1 MKRCGA
7 VDGSKRPKT
16 IILCGTYGCTK
27 PNNHRGLH
35 AIPIQTDS
43 SRGRRGGGARVSSR
57 GQGEVPSRSPS
68 RSAAPAPPSRDAKS
82 PLNVPPEASK
92 PVSEPVGATQQAVA
106 AETEPLHE
114 EDEVAPPERKAL
126 AARADVRREPR
137 PSQRIDNYPG
147 ARQPR
152 CPSAASALARTGKA
166 RPTRENAHSVAWP
179 SRHMPTPAIC
189 ARASASAASSLFPL
203 APATRAALAL
213 VRRPRQRRN
222 RAKTRRIRRPAH
234 NGPRRGR
241 GCAFAGGHGPDA
253 GQPLS
258 LGKPLPLPPH
268 VHVRPR
274 QEAPGP
280 LPPRLA
286 VRPSGR
292 ADPCAVGRVHD
303 AISAHAAGKSLRAA
317 ENS

>member
-152 CPSAASALARTGKA
+152 CPSAASALALRK
-166 RPTRENAHSVAWP
+166 
-179 SRHMPTPAIC
+179 
-189 ARASASAASSLFPL
+189 SAADARRARTFRCMAVTAHADACHLRPRLGLRRLLLFPL
-203 APATRAALAL
+203 APATRALAL